1 MASYDRHQQTLS
13 LLAAYVAFG
22 VLHELAHL
30 AAASWLLSSSP
41 IGDSP
46 SWGGL
51 LHAAARAVMGRYSLI
66 ELPINGEQTEGEA
79 RMILHA
85 GWIFSLILAL
95 VCHWL
100 HIRVRSKH
108 DAKQPPS
115 STNIFLSPTL
125 PLAAYV
131 TAMEAIVTDLLGVV
145 PIHPYYQD
153 SSRLICFCGNFGVL
167 LLNPSWLSIDG
178 GRTALDV
185 LEKMINVTMMRG
197 MFI

>member
-1 MASYDRHQQTLS
+1 MASYHRRQQTLPI
-13 LLAAYVAFG
+13 LAAYVAFG

-30 AAASWLLSSSP
+30 VAASWLLPNSSSA
-41 IGDSP
+41 

-51 LHAAARAVMGRYSLI
+51 LHAAARAVLGRYSVVQ
-66 ELPINGEQTEGEA
+66 LPSHGEQIEGEA

-85 GWIFSLILAL
+85 GWIFSLLLAL

-100 HIRVRSKH
+100 HTRVRSKDAE

-131 TAMEAIVTDLLGVV
+131 TAMEAIATDLLGFV